1 MRFISC
7 CAGPGTVDGALG
19 PEGKRESANLGV
31 TSKAAADTLPVE
43 ARCWLSSGADDV
55 NLEEE
60 YLGIFGEVTQE
71 GNPVLNAIVE

>member
-1 MRFISC
+1 MFEQ
-7 CAGPGTVDGALG
+7 PGTYEYALET
-19 PEGKRESANLGV
+19 EGKLEFANLEV
-31 TSKAAADTLPVE
+31 TSKAAADTLPFE
-43 ARCWLSSGADDV
+43 TRCWLSSGADDV

>member
-1 MRFISC
+1 M
-7 CAGPGTVDGALG
+7 
-19 PEGKRESANLGV
+19 
-31 TSKAAADTLPVE
+31 TSKAAADTLPFE
-43 ARCWLSSGADDV
+43 TRCWLSSGADDV